1 MVDRFFD
8 VQNCAHVAA
17 DVLEILNGRRGV
29 RAAASLGFVGPGR
42 VSIERHV
49 DKDSQHPADRLAPE
63 LNVEN
68 LQIVGAGHPLG
79 NGANSVNEL
88 RKTTLKNKKW
98 APAHFR
104 SCRLLRT

>member
-1 MVDRFFD
+1 MVGEASARRRLSASSG
-8 VQNCAHVAA
+8 QGASASNGTSTK
-17 DVLEILNGRRGV
+17 ILNIQ
-29 RAAASLGFVGPGR
+29 P
-42 VSIERHV
+42 
-49 DKDSQHPADRLAPE
+49 DRLAPE

-79 NGANSVNEL
+79 DGANSVNEL

>member
-8 VQNCAHVAA
+8 VQNCAQIAA
-17 DVLEILNGRRGV
+17 DLFEILNRRRGV
-29 RAAASLGFVGPGR
+29 RAAPPLGLVGPGR
-42 VSIERHV
+42 ARVERHV
-49 DKDSQHPADRLAPE
+49 DEDSQHPADRLSPE

-79 NGANSVNEL
+79 DGANSVNEL